1 MGTSVANSSGAA
13 NLASPTYNSP
23 NCGWIFPLQV
33 VCVTLPFTFIIM
45 RRLSPIFAF
54 AFVLSVVTLPLWGA
68 DGSAGSSGRDRSPAG
83 PVVSAVAGVTGIA
96 ISPLLG
102 TGAYGAY
109 TYFSTAEEDRASLPW
124 FAQVSFWLPALGLVG
139 AAAAKDAAGAALPPG
154 WKKPLDVIDTLENK
168 VTGLVAAG
176 AVVPFSMS
184 VLSKAI
190 LGGGEG
196 MALSPEVISTGSLAT
211 IHLAAIDW
219 SWLLNILTVPF
230 GVAIYA
236 IVWMASHA
244 INGLILLS
252 PWGAIDAGLKAAKT
266 ALFGLVTLSATIDPW
281 VGAILSLVVILVSWM
296 IAGWSFRLTVFSW
309 IFCWDFFTR
318 RNRRFS
324 VGIHRTSVFAG
335 VGLKGVPQRTY
346 GKLVHGEGGKNT
358 FVYKPWMV
366 MAEKTVAFPDG
377 DGLAAGRGAFF
388 SNVTDG
394 EEELLVLPP
403 RYRSHEA
410 EMASMYGFKGGVE
423 PIGLNKA
430 WSWLKSAMG
439 FGRRAAPVVV

>member
-1 MGTSVANSSGAA
+1 MK
-13 NLASPTYNSP
+13 
-23 NCGWIFPLQV
+23 
-33 VCVTLPFTFIIM
+33 
-45 RRLSPIFAF
+45 RLSPIFAF

-68 DGSAGSSGRDRSPAG
+68 DGSARSPSRDRSPAG
-83 PVVSAVAGVTGIA
+83 SVVSAVAGVTGIA

-109 TYFSTAEEDRASLPW
+109 QYFRTPTEERANLPW

-139 AAAAKDAAGAALPPG
+139 AVAAKDVAGAALPPG
-154 WKKPLDVIDTLENK
+154 WKKPLDVLDTLENK

-176 AVVPFSMS
+176 VVVPFSMS
-184 VLSKAI
+184 VLSKVI
-190 LGGGEG
+190 LGGGDG
-196 MALSPEVISTGSLAT
+196 MALNPEVISTGSLAT

-236 IVWMASHA
+236 VVWMASHA

-252 PWGAIDAGLKAAKT
+252 PWGAIDASLKAAKT
-266 ALFGLVTLSATIDPW
+266 ALFGLVTLSASIDPW
-281 VGAILSLVVILVSWM
+281 FGAILSLVVILISVL
-296 IAGWSFRLTVFSW
+296 IAGWSFRLTIFSW

-324 VGIHRTSVFAG
+324 VGMHRTSVFAG

-346 GKLVHGEGGKNT
+346 GKLVHGDAGNNT

-366 MAEKTVAFPDG
+366 MKEKTVSFPDG
-377 DGLAAGRGAFF
+377 DNLAAGRGAFF

-394 EEELLVLPP
+394 EHEVLVLPP

-410 EMASMYGFKGGVE
+410 EMASMYGFKQGVE

-430 WSWLKSAMG
+430 WSWLRSAMG
-439 FGRRAAPVVV
+439 FGSKAATAAA

>member
-1 MGTSVANSSGAA
+1 M
-13 NLASPTYNSP
+13 L
-23 NCGWIFPLQV
+23 
-33 VCVTLPFTFIIM
+33 
-45 RRLSPIFAF
+45 
-54 AFVLSVVTLPLWGA
+54 
-68 DGSAGSSGRDRSPAG
+68 
-83 PVVSAVAGVTGIA
+83 
-96 ISPLLG
+96 
-102 TGAYGAY
+102 
-109 TYFSTAEEDRASLPW
+109 
-124 FAQVSFWLPALGLVG
+124 
-139 AAAAKDAAGAALPPG
+139 
-154 WKKPLDVIDTLENK
+154 DTLENK

-184 VLSKAI
+184 ILSKAI
-190 LGGGEG
+190 LGGGDG

-219 SWLLNILTVPF
+219 SWLLNILTIPF

-236 IVWMASHA
+236 VVWMASHA

-252 PWGAIDAGLKAAKT
+252 PWGAIDAALKAGKT

-281 VGAILSLVVILVSWM
+281 IGAILSLVVILISAL

-324 VGIHRTSVFAG
+324 VGMHRTTVFAG

-346 GKLVHGEGGKNT
+346 GKLVHGDAGKNT

-366 MAEKTVAFPDG
+366 MAEKTVEFPEG
-377 DGLAAGRGAFF
+377 ANLAAGRGAFF

-394 EEELLVLPP
+394 ENELLVLPP
-403 RYRSHEA
+403 RYRTHEA

-439 FGRRAAPVVV
+439 FGRKTSTATA